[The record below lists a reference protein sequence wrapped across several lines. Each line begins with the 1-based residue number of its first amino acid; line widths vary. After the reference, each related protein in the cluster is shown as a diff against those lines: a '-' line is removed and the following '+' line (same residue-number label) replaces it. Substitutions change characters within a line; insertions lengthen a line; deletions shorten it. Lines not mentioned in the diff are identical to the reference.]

1 MTIFWASI
9 SFVMIC
15 KNNAIL
21 VITLFLQN
29 PNKNWRYWSSKHQI
43 LGNFDK
49 ILDLEIWMTKS
60 ESIEDT
66 CTCIRCIRSTKR
78 QSNLYFFLL

>member
-1 MTIFWASI
+1 MNETLYDNFWASI

-43 LGNFDK
+43 LGNFD
-49 ILDLEIWMTKS
+49 E
-60 ESIEDT
+60 
-66 CTCIRCIRSTKR
+66 
-78 QSNLYFFLL
+78 F